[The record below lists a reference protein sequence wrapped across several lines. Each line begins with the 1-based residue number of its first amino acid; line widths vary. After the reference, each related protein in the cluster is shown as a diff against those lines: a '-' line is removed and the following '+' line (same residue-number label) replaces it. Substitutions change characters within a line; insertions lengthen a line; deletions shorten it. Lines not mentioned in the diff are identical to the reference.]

1 MSHTVLVENL
11 PEDHSTENI
20 QHIFG
25 GVGTIKS
32 ISIRDPHGA
41 QESTKAN
48 NKAEKVVSAKLHAL
62 VEYDTVEAV
71 QKAVGTLN
79 NQVKLEKWHAG
90 LASFEANG

>member
-1 MSHTVLVENL
+1 MEKERRLHQLPEKDIKDVMSHTVLVENL

-25 GVGTIKS
+25 GVGAVLKLIFLS
-32 ISIRDPHGA
+32 V
-41 QESTKAN
+41 Q
-48 NKAEKVVSAKLHAL
+48 LHAL

-79 NQVKLEKWHAG
+79 NEKIGEVACG
-90 LASFEANG
+90 LSLF